1 MRLKTF
7 LATYLL
13 FVCILFLIIG
23 TVSYHMTSSQM
34 TMLREKST
42 REYQRISASLARD
55 ISVLYNQRPIHS
67 EANFSDAIDSL
78 VRGYSRY
85 YQRYNIRI
93 QLTELQDYTA
103 TTLSFVQ
110 LYDEHYIHIVGTL
123 LLPVENFQLD
133 YYINITQSITD
144 LRNIQRILLTLS
156 LAFLALAAVG
166 LYFILMRIFKPL
178 VVVAKTSREIANG
191 NYGERIHIKGR
202 NELSKMADNFNQMAE
217 EIENQFRILKE
228 EAVAKQQFIDNF
240 SHEIRSPLTSVY
252 GFAEYLQKAP
262 FNEETNIKA
271 TQIIMDEAKHMK
283 AIATSLLELA
293 TLRNYVPMMEKIEL
307 MPLFNDVKETFDR
320 QIHAIN
326 FDCETNIDYIT
337 GQEDLIRSLIINLC
351 QNAIKACPTEGGTV
365 RLAAMMQDDKIELHV
380 TDNGCGITAED
391 IKKITEPFYRVDKAR
406 SRSTG
411 SAGLGLTL
419 CKQIADVHKA
429 EMVVESIVGSGTT
442 VKIKNFLQ
450 HLQLPDNSVTV

>member
-13 FVCILFLIIG
+13 FVCILFLVIG
-23 TVSYHMTSSQM
+23 TVSYYMTNSQM

-67 EANFSDAIDSL
+67 SANITDAIDSL

-93 QLTELQDYTA
+93 QLTELQEYTT

-110 LYDEHYIHIVGTL
+110 LYDEHYIHIVGAL
-123 LLPVENFQLD
+123 LLPVEHFQLD
-133 YYINITQSITD
+133 YYINITQSIAD
-144 LRNIQRILLTLS
+144 LRNIQQILLTLS

-178 VVVAKTSREIANG
+178 AIVANTSREIANG
-191 NYGERIHIKGR
+191 NYGERIRIKGR
-202 NELSKMADNFNQMAE
+202 SELSKMADNFNQMAE
-217 EIENQFRILKE
+217 EIESQFRILKE
-228 EAVAKQQFIDNF
+228 EAVGKQQFIDNF
-240 SHEIRSPLTSVY
+240 SHEIRSPLTSIY
-252 GFAEYLQKAP
+252 GFAEYLQKAA
-262 FNEETNIKA
+262 FDEGANIKA

-293 TLRNYVPMMEKIEL
+293 TLRNYVPIMEKIAL
-307 MPLFNDVKETFDR
+307 TPLFNDVKETL
-320 QIHAIN
+320 QIHAIK
-326 FDCETNIDYIT
+326 FDCEANIEYIT
-337 GQEDLIRSLIINLC
+337 GQEDLIRSLIVNLC
-351 QNAIKACPTEGGTV
+351 QNAIKACPAEGGIV
-365 RLAAMMQDDKIELHV
+365 RLAAMKQDDKVELHV
-380 TDNGCGITAED
+380 TDNGRGIAAED
-391 IKKITEPFYRVDKAR
+391 ITKITEPFYRADKAR

-411 SAGLGLTL
+411 NAGLGLTL

-450 HLQLPDNSVTV
+450 HLQLPDNSATV

>member
-13 FVCILFLIIG
+13 FVCILLLVIG
-23 TVSYHMTSSQM
+23 TVSYYMTNSQM

-55 ISVLYNQRPIHS
+55 ISVLYNQRPVHS
-67 EANFSDAIDSL
+67 GANFADAIDSL

-93 QLTELQDYTA
+93 QLTELQAYTA

-123 LLPVENFQLD
+123 LLPINNFQFD
-133 YYINITQSITD
+133 YYINITQSIAD
-144 LRNIQRILLTLS
+144 LRNIQQILLTLS
-156 LAFLALAAVG
+156 LAFLALTAVG

-178 VVVAKTSREIANG
+178 AIVANTSREIANG
-191 NYGERIHIKGR
+191 NYGERICIKGR

-217 EIENQFRILKE
+217 EIESQFHILKE
-228 EAVAKQQFIDNF
+228 EAVGKQQFIDNF
-240 SHEIRSPLTSVY
+240 SHEIRSPLTSIY
-252 GFAEYLQKAP
+252 GFAEYLQKAA
-262 FNEETNIKA
+262 FDEGANIKA

-293 TLRNYVPMMEKIEL
+293 TLRNYVPIMEKVAL
-307 MPLFNDVKETFDR
+307 TPLFNDIKETLP
-320 QIHAIN
+320 IHAIK
-326 FDCETNIDYIT
+326 FDCETNIDYLT
-337 GQEDLIRSLIINLC
+337 GQEDLIRSLIVNLC
-351 QNAIKACPTEGGTV
+351 QNAIKACPTEGGIV
-365 RLAAMMQDDKIELHV
+365 RLAAMKQDDKIELRV
-380 TDNGCGITAED
+380 TDNGCGIAAED
-391 IKKITEPFYRVDKAR
+391 ITKITEPFYRADKAR

-411 SAGLGLTL
+411 NAGLGLTL

-450 HLQLPDNSVTV
+450 HLQLPDNSATV